1 MNIRDI
7 KGRPKFESEQLLGYY
22 LWKNKIRQ
30 AHFAKKIGINPSSLC
45 QIISRKFTPKL
56 VTALKIMMETKGNVT
71 FYDLMK
77 DKDRE
82 DIKLSETKHEVT
94 IKNLSFNKK
103 PTLKIGK
110 KSGKIMLNTL

>member
-1 MNIRDI
+1 MD
-7 KGRPKFESEQLLGYY
+7 LGYY